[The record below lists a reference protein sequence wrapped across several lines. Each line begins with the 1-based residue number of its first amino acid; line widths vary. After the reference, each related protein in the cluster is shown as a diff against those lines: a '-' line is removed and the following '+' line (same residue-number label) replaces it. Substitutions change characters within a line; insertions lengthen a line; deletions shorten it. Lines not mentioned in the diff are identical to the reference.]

1 MGALDKASLGGG
13 PGNNKKRGPPCHS
26 ESLRCG
32 ASSQR
37 LRQQSVSSP
46 CCQRAAPVTAG
57 GWAQVVTGT
66 STTWWD
72 TWGGHRGTSSNTW
85 GCFQVRCGLDSPG
98 KVFRQ
103 HPMKKVKVLTDKH
116 RHWVGRKR
124 YFQSTYYNGAN
135 KLSFWNLKDKGWWHK
150 KEWLE
155 QEKNKV

>member
-72 TWGGHRGTSSNTW
+72 TWSGHRGTSSNTWSW
-85 GCFQVRCGLDSPG
+85 GCFQVRCGLDFLC

-103 HPMKKVKVLTDKH
+103 HPMNKSFK
-116 RHWVGRKR
+116 
-124 YFQSTYYNGAN
+124 STYTQTRWAERDTSNQPITRGRN
-135 KLSFWNLKDKGWWHK
+135 KLSFWKLFCYMKDKASAR
-150 KEWLE
+150 
-155 QEKNKV
+155 V